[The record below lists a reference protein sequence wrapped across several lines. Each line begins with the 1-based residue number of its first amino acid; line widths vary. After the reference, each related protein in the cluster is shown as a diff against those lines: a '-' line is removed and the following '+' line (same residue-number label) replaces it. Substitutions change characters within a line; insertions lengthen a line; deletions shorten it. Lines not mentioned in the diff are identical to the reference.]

1 MRTILHADLDAF
13 YASVEQLDD
22 SELRGRPV
30 VVGGA
35 PESRGVVA
43 AASYEAR
50 SFGIRSAMPMVTAL
64 RLCPDAVRVSPRFT
78 RYAELSREVM
88 AIFRAI
94 TPLVEP
100 LSLDEAFLDVSAVAT
115 DAPEIEALA
124 AGIKRS
130 VKEATGLTVSIG
142 GGGNKTVAKI
152 ASDLGKPDGLVIVP
166 QGDEAAFLAP
176 MSIRALWGIG
186 PKTEAGLVRAGIRTV
201 ADLAAR
207 DESELT
213 RLLGSRGPFLRAMAL
228 GIDERTVETSY
239 ERKSVGAETTF
250 ARDLPDGPE
259 LRETLDHIAAE
270 TAQRLQGTGAMAQTV
285 ALKLRFSN
293 FRTITRQASVKTATD
308 DLVEITAIAIRLLED
323 VLRAHEGVRFRLL
336 GVQCSRL
343 IAANP
348 AQGRLPLEHDAG
360 AL

>member
-22 SELRGRPV
+22 SGLRGRPV

-64 RLCPDAVRVSPRFT
+64 RLCPDAVRVSPRFA

-88 AIFRAI
+88 AIFRAV

-100 LSLDEAFLDVSAVAT
+100 LSLDEAFLDVSAA

-166 QGDEAAFLAP
+166 RGDEAAFLAP

-186 PKTEAGLVRAGIRTV
+186 PKTEAGLVRAGIRTI

-213 RLLGSRGPFLRAMAL
+213 RLLGSRGAFLRAMAL
-228 GIDERTVETSY
+228 GIDERPVETSY

-259 LRETLDHIAAE
+259 LREALDHIAAE
-270 TAQRLQGTGAMAQTV
+270 TAQRLQGTGAMAHTV

-323 VLRAHEGVRFRLL
+323 VLRAHEAVRFRLL